1 MCDKE
6 KAIHALTEAGC
17 YWMVNWRMVQEL
29 GGTDEALLL
38 GYLCSMQKLYGN
50 AKGVFYRTIP
60 DMKRDTLLDVRRQ
73 RSALKNLAELGLIQM
88 CVMGMPKKRY
98 FWVNAE
104 CVEKY
109 LHNLSLLQ
117 QYGIYQAEQT

>member
-1 MCDKE
+1 MCEKE
-6 KAIHALTEAGC
+6 QAIHTLVEAGC
-17 YWMVNWRMVQEL
+17 YWIVNWRMVQEL

-60 DMKRDTLLDVRRQ
+60 DMKRETLLDVRRQ
-73 RSALKNLAELGLIQM
+73 RTALRKLAELGLIEM
-88 CVMGMPKKRY
+88 RVTGMPKKRY

-104 CVEKY
+104 RVNEY
-109 LHNLSLLQ
+109 LHHLSVSQ
-117 QYGIYQAEQT
+117 QYGTYQTEQE